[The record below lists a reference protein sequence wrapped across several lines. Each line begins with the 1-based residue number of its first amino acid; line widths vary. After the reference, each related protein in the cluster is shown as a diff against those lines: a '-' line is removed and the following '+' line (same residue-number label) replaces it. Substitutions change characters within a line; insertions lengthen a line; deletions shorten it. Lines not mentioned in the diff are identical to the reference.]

1 MSSSWV
7 ITPKLLEYL
16 KLIKIEM
23 VHVIGYV
30 EDKKMFQKFEFY
42 QIQTL
47 QPIDNTSNLVV

>member
-1 MSSSWV
+1 
-7 ITPKLLEYL
+7 LLEYL
-16 KLIKIEM
+16 KLIKIAM